1 MRRAALHAAIMPA
14 LLMLGGCASSLS
26 GLDGNS
32 TFSCKAPDGV
42 LCSSLSGVYANAL
55 QDNLPGLQSH
65 KHTSVPDNNASWN
78 NHVPGTGEPLS
89 TTTDKRVA
97 SPVQPR
103 TQVPFASVP
112 STGAPIRTAPK
123 ILRVWIAPW
132 EDADGDLHDQS
143 YLYVVADPGRWM
155 VEHNQRQVTD
165 RYRPAFLSSDSNPIE
180 SGKKPAARQQVPT
193 GSLVPPPGA
202 MINNI
207 QTE

>member
-1 MRRAALHAAIMPA
+1 MRRALCVTLTPA
-14 LLMLGGCASSLS
+14 FLMLSGCSTSMS
-26 GLDGNS
+26 GLDGS
-32 TFSCKAPDGV
+32 SSFSCKAPDGV

-55 QDNLPGLQSH
+55 QDNLPGLQAHRAAATPHS
-65 KHTSVPDNNASWN
+65 NNASWN
-78 NHVPGTGEPLS
+78 NHVPGTGEPLGQS
-89 TTTDKRVA
+89 TDKGPTAALPSR
-97 SPVQPR
+97 S
-103 TQVPFASVP
+103 QVSFASVP

-123 ILRVWIAPW
+123 ILRVWVAPW

-165 RYRPAFLSSDSNPIE
+165 RYRPAFLSADSKPIE
-180 SGKKPAARQQVPT
+180 SGKKPATRQQVPT

-202 MINNI
+202 MINNT